1 MTTVIKDSNAID
13 QLPPGSEYAE
23 LKRLIKQKGLMNKQP
38 LYYTFKITL
47 TLSMLGLSMAL
58 VAFIDTLWLQLLNA
72 MFMGFIFTQMG
83 FIGHDAGHRQIF
95 FSTRKN
101 DVIGLTAN
109 LLLGISRSWWVNQ
122 HNEHHNNPNDLE
134 LDPHI
139 DIPVMVFSEE
149 QARNLKGIMRFF
161 IRYQAF
167 YFFPMLLGE
176 GVGMRIAGAQY
187 IITRKIRF
195 PVAEPLLMAF
205 HFLLYF
211 GMLFYFLSAWHA
223 FMFFMVHQMVFG
235 LYMGSIFAPNHKGMP
250 TVTRDSGLDFLR
262 RQVVTARNMRA
273 HPVTDFM
280 YGGLNYQI
288 EHHLFP
294 TIPRNKLK
302 EAQKI
307 VRTFCKEHSISYY
320 EVGAFRSQWEILDA
334 LHKFSAPL
342 RKKTA

>member
-1 MTTVIKDSNAID
+1 MTTEIKDSSAIT
-13 QLPPGSEYAE
+13 QRPPGSEYAE
-23 LKRLIKQKGLMNKQP
+23 LKRLIKQQGLMNKQP

-47 TLSMLGLSMAL
+47 TLAMLGLSIAL
-58 VAFIDTLWLQLLNA
+58 VALIDTLWLQLLNA
-72 MFMGFIFTQMG
+72 VFMGFIFTQMG
-83 FIGHDAGHRQIF
+83 FMGHDAGHRQIF
-95 FSTRKN
+95 SSTRKN
-101 DVIGLTAN
+101 DIVGLTVN
-109 LLLGISRSWWVNQ
+109 LLLGVSRSWWVIQ
-122 HNEHHNNPNDLE
+122 HNEHHNNPNDLD

-139 DIPVMVFSEE
+139 AIPIMVFSEE

-167 YFFPMLLGE
+167 YFFPILLGE
-176 GVGMRIAGAQY
+176 GIGMRVAGAQY
-187 IITRKIRF
+187 MISRKIRF
-195 PVAEPLLMAF
+195 PIAEPLLMAL
-205 HFLLYF
+205 HFILYF
-211 GMLFYFLSAWHA
+211 GMLFYFLSGWHA
-223 FMFFMVHQMVFG
+223 FMFFIVHQMVFG

-262 RQVVTARNMRA
+262 RQVITARNMRA

-294 TIPRNKLK
+294 TIPRNRLK

-307 VRTFCKEHSISYY
+307 VRTFCNEHSISYH